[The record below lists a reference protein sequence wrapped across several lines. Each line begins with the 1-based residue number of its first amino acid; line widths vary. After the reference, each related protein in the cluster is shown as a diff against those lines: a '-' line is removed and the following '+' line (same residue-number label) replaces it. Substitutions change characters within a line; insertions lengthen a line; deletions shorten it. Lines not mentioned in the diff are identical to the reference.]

1 MPSFA
6 TAPLTGVEPNGGCA
20 VLNTMPRHA
29 RGALIPGPSAPQGL
43 VQRGDLRPDRA
54 RRVRDTFLTTG
65 TADFAAVEAAGISP
79 HVFDSWRRCLRYGL
93 AGDDVRPVRR
103 TAIDLESQL
112 TTVVDAVVSRRD
124 AVLEQSMCGL
134 SLTDGEGT
142 VLRQWVRDRRIGRWL
157 ERNDIVPTFVVDET
171 SVGTTS
177 GMCLLSG
184 KPTMVRGPEHFFEK
198 YDSVTSAGVP
208 VVHPVTHRVV
218 GSLNLTSR
226 FEDTSPVLLS
236 WVMDLVRDVQR
247 AFQESATRRERILM
261 NAYLSENRDVRHP
274 LVALNEQTIITNATA
289 ARLLTS
295 VDQAL
300 LWEHTSRAIHDG
312 GQEARRLVL
321 NNGTVVSVE
330 CKQITDGGV
339 AAGAVLSIRPVV
351 ERSTRTEPAPPV
363 PALGQLAGKGP
374 RWRELCRRAHH
385 TGTGPVLVTGERGTG
400 KLAVARVLAD
410 GMPVAVVDG
419 TDAAA
424 DGGRSWLRG
433 LEDHLSQPAPAV
445 VVIRHC
451 DELDLPTSTAAAKLV
466 RACHDGPV
474 RVIATAKNSARHGD
488 LAPLL
493 AEFTAVLE
501 VPTLRDRLEDL
512 PDLLAALTKPAFERL
527 GRTPHPV
534 RWMPDAVQ
542 TLARLDWPG
551 NVASLET
558 VVVEVLRT
566 NSNGYISAGDLPV
579 DVVSTASRRKLAGL
593 EQVEATAIITALR
606 EARGN
611 KKKAADAL
619 GIARSTLYRKTRAL
633 GIDLST
639 AAY

>member
-1 MPSFA
+1 MRGLEHDASSCAWSFHSRSVRA
-6 TAPLTGVEPNGGCA
+6 AGF
-20 VLNTMPRHA
+20 
-29 RGALIPGPSAPQGL
+29 

-54 RRVRDTFLTTG
+54 RRVRDTFLATG

-236 WVMDLVRDVQR
+236 WVMDLVRDVQQ

-339 AAGAVLSIRPVV
+339 A
-351 ERSTRTEPAPPV
+351 
-363 PALGQLAGKGP
+363 
-374 RWRELCRRAHH
+374 RA
-385 TGTGPVLVTGERGTG
+385 RFS
-400 KLAVARVLAD
+400 AS
-410 GMPVAVVDG
+410 
-419 TDAAA
+419 
-424 DGGRSWLRG
+424 GRSWSGR
-433 LEDHLSQPAPAV
+433 PARSP
-445 VVIRHC
+445 RRRFPHW
-451 DELDLPTSTAAAKLV
+451 DNLP
-466 RACHDGPV
+466 
-474 RVIATAKNSARHGD
+474 
-488 LAPLL
+488 
-493 AEFTAVLE
+493 
-501 VPTLRDRLEDL
+501 
-512 PDLLAALTKPAFERL
+512 ER
-527 GRTPHPV
+527 
-534 RWMPDAVQ
+534 
-542 TLARLDWPG
+542 
-551 NVASLET
+551 
-558 VVVEVLRT
+558 
-566 NSNGYISAGDLPV
+566 
-579 DVVSTASRRKLAGL
+579 
-593 EQVEATAIITALR
+593 
-606 EARGN
+606 ARGGAN
-611 KKKAADAL
+611 CAAGPTTPGQGRCWSPAS
-619 GIARSTLYRKTRAL
+619 AVPASWRWHAYSRA
-633 GIDLST
+633 GCPSP
-639 AAY
+639 